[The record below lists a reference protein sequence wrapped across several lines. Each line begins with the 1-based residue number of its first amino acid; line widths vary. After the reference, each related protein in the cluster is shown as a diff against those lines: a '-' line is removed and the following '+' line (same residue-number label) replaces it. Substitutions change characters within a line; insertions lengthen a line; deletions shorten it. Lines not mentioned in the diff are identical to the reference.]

1 MEEAS
6 GIHSHIGGSNKNGR
20 GRKKPAGQMYNLF
33 FHLLWSAEC
42 YSTSVAHMRD
52 LNDTP
57 VFNQYTIQKELKHNQ
72 ECLAII
78 IHPVMRQLV
87 ADSCKNDI
95 TYFVFVPRRVVE
107 ALIDYLRERKMRWGK
122 IEDIEPLFI
131 LERIT
136 KRKKEPIQ
144 LIMSESA
151 ILDAIKDAARLA
163 GLSDW
168 RAVTAISL
176 RKVFNNFLINQE
188 NRALKEEE
196 REFFMGH
203 LIFQVQEIRISTKP
217 RLKKCVAN
225 IPD

>member
-1 MEEAS
+1 
-6 GIHSHIGGSNKNGR
+6 
-20 GRKKPAGQMYNLF
+20 
-33 FHLLWSAEC
+33 
-42 YSTSVAHMRD
+42 
-52 LNDTP
+52 
-57 VFNQYTIQKELKHNQ
+57 
-72 ECLAII
+72 
-78 IHPVMRQLV
+78 MRQLV

-203 LIFQVQEIRISTKP
+203 LIPGTRDTYFDKTKIEEMRRKYSRLILIRSYRK
-217 RLKKCVAN
+217 RKQSE
-225 IPD
+225 